1 MIATLH
7 DVAKRKPAEVSAEQ
21 QAATQL
27 VRLAREQ
34 GLSLT
39 GLTGCSNS

>member
-1 MIATLH
+1 MTATLEG
-7 DVAKRKPAEVSAEQ
+7 VTKKTGPELSAEER
-21 QAATQL
+21 AAEEM

-39 GLTGCSNS
+39 GPDGC

>member
-1 MIATLH
+1 
-7 DVAKRKPAEVSAEQ
+7 
-21 QAATQL
+21 

-39 GLTGCSNS
+39 GPYGPAEAADQDRDRDCAE